1 MWVVSKHTSYNGQGY
16 FLTFHSLYP
25 FPFCPPFPLP
35 LHQLSNM
42 VKGAPRFKLLL
53 YISFSWQ
60 DHWFFNTL
68 IWRPLFVMKGYCYG
82 YYIYY
87 KRSSTPGPQPNTGTV
102 SIARPRLEGDS
113 VNGAAAGQRD
123 DIISH
128 CLHRCSTLSYRA
140 TKAALHRGAAATEQR
155 MMSSLTTCPC
165 YGTVPTTRVLAAS

>member
-1 MWVVSKHTSYNGQGY
+1 
-16 FLTFHSLYP
+16 
-25 FPFCPPFPLP
+25 
-35 LHQLSNM
+35 M
-42 VKGAPRFKLLL
+42 VIIP
-53 YISFSWQ
+53 
-60 DHWFFNTL
+60 
-68 IWRPLFVMKGYCYG
+68 
-82 YYIYY
+82 YY
-87 KRSSTPGPQPNTGTV
+87 KRSSTPRRQPNTGTV

-165 YGTVPTTRVLAAS
+165 YGTVPTTRVLAASQFTHDPRPTTRTEERVSTLLCNAGGDLILHLHLNELVTSHYVLMAGDSNNPHRQHSSSGGS